1 MKDGID
7 LTFVSE
13 VWFHRRIYAISIN
26 ISDGF
31 SAGCLN
37 FDDMT
42 SKECGHIETNIDVDQ
57 DIVTLPFSSG
67 TTGLPKGVMLTHKN
81 LVGYT

>member
-1 MKDGID
+1 
-7 LTFVSE
+7 
-13 VWFHRRIYAISIN
+13 
-26 ISDGF
+26 
-31 SAGCLN
+31 
-37 FDDMT
+37 MT